1 MTRIVIGDSS
11 AVVRSIEKEVIS
23 NCRRLSFGGDAAT
36 EESFISKISSGADGF
51 ILDANLL
58 KHYTLESTIKHCMK
72 FKIPGIIF
80 TNQETKTLTKPQ
92 GIDVIKKPAFSS
104 LSSKQV
110 TELSSLLEKTLEK
123 LKQELL
129 FNGHVKSTAAA
140 DADAQSEVELK
151 IRTDYKSILVG
162 VSTGGPATLMSLLK
176 SLEGELKL
184 PVLITQHID
193 STYDKNLISWLNA
206 NVSMQVQLAQNN
218 QVPQPGHVYFA
229 PSDVHLT
236 LAKTEDGFKMVLN
249 HDPEVNFLRPSVD
262 KMLFSAA
269 EVLGGK
275 CITVILTGMGADGAQ
290 GCLRLK
296 ELGGYTITQNEET
309 CVVYG
314 MPKAAYEAGAS
325 LEVLPLEKIGGRI
338 KELCEKIK

>member
-23 NCRRLSFGGDAAT
+23 NCRKLSLCGDAAT
-36 EESFISKISSGADGF
+36 EESFISKITSGAEGF
-51 ILDANLL
+51 ILDADLL

-80 TNQETKTLTKPQ
+80 TNQEIKSLTKPQ

-110 TELSSLLEKTLEK
+110 TELSGLLEKTLEK

-129 FNGHVKSTAAA
+129 FTGHTKPVQNTTAE
-140 DADAQSEVELK
+140 DAV
-151 IRTDYKSILVG
+151 IRDDYKVILVG

-176 SLEGELKL
+176 SLEGGLKL

-206 NVSMQVQLAQNN
+206 NVSMPVQLAENN
-218 QVPQPGHVYFA
+218 QVPLPGNVYFA

-236 LAKTEDGFKMVLN
+236 LAKTETGFKMILN
-249 HDPEVNFLRPSVD
+249 HDPEMNFLRPSVD

-290 GCLRLK
+290 GCLKLK
-296 ELGGYTITQNEET
+296 KLGGYTITQDEET

-325 LEVLPLEKIGGRI
+325 MEVLPLEKIGGRI
-338 KELCEKIK
+338 KELCEKLK

>member
-23 NCRRLSFGGDAAT
+23 NCRRLSLCGDAAT
-36 EESFISKISSGADGF
+36 EESFISKISSGAEGF
-51 ILDANLL
+51 ILDADLL

-80 TNQETKTLTKPQ
+80 TNQETKSLTKPQ

-110 TELSSLLEKTLEK
+110 TELSGLLEKTLEK

-129 FNGHVKSTAAA
+129 FNGHAKTSQSSDTTEA
-140 DADAQSEVELK
+140 DVV
-151 IRTDYKSILVG
+151 IRSDYKAILVG

-176 SLEGELKL
+176 SLEGGLKL

-193 STYDKNLISWLNA
+193 SSYDKNLITWLNA
-206 NVSMQVQLAQNN
+206 NVSMPVQLAENN

-236 LAKTEDGFKMVLN
+236 LAKTETGFKMVLN

-269 EVLGGK
+269 EVLGGQ

-290 GCLRLK
+290 GCLKLK
-296 ELGGYTITQNEET
+296 KLGGYTITQDEET

-325 LEVLPLEKIGGRI
+325 MEVLPLERIGGRI
-338 KELCEKIK
+338 KELCEKLK

>member
-1 MTRIVIGDSS
+1 MTRIIIGDSS

-51 ILDANLL
+51 ILDADLL

-80 TNQETKTLTKPQ
+80 TNQETKIISKPQ
-92 GIDVIKKPAFSS
+92 GIDVIKKPCFAS

-110 TELSSLLEKTLEK
+110 TELSGLLEKTLEK

-129 FNGHVKSTAAA
+129 FNGRIKNSAA
-140 DADAQSEVELK
+140 DNSALDSDSI
-151 IRTDYKSILVG
+151 IRNDYKAILVG

-176 SLEGELKL
+176 SLEGGLKL
-184 PVLITQHID
+184 PILITQHID

-206 NVSMQVQLAQNN
+206 NVSMPVQLAQNN
-218 QVPQPGHVYFA
+218 QVPLPGNVYFA

-236 LAKTEDGFKMVLN
+236 LAKTEDGFKMILN

-262 KMLFSAA
+262 KMLLSAA
-269 EVLGGK
+269 EVLGGQ

-290 GCLRLK
+290 GCLKLK
-296 ELGGYTITQNEET
+296 ELGSYTITQNEES

-325 LEVLPLEKIGGRI
+325 LEVLPLDQIGKRI
-338 KELCEKIK
+338 KELCKKIK

>member
-36 EESFISKISSGADGF
+36 EESFISKISSDADGF

-80 TNQETKTLTKPQ
+80 TSQETKCLTKPR
-92 GIDVIKKPAFSS
+92 GIDIIKKPAFSS
-104 LSSKQV
+104 LSSAQV
-110 TELSSLLEKTLEK
+110 TELSGKLEKIMDS

-129 FNGHVKSTAAA
+129 FNGHMQKVAAA
-140 DADAQSEVELK
+140 AKDSASDTEPV
-151 IRTDYKSILVG
+151 IRNDYKAILVG

-184 PVLITQHID
+184 PLLITQHID
-193 STYDKNLISWLNA
+193 STYDRNLISWLNA
-206 NVSMQVQLAQNN
+206 NVSMPVQLAENN
-218 QVPQPGHVYFA
+218 QVPLAGSVYFA

-236 LAKTEDGFKMVLN
+236 LAKSDNGFKMVLN

-269 EVLGGK
+269 EVLGPK
-275 CITVILTGMGADGAQ
+275 CITIILTGMGSDGAQ
-290 GCLRLK
+290 GCLKIK
-296 ELGGYTITQNEET
+296 ELGGYTITQDEES

-325 LEVLPLEKIGGRI
+325 LEVLPLEQIGKRI
-338 KELCEKIK
+338 KELCEKLK